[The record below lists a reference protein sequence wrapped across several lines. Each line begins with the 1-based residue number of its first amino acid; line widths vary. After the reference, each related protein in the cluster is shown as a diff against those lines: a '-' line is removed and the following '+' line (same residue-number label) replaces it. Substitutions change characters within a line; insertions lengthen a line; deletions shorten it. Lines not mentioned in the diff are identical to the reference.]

1 MTARH
6 RSTGSPR
13 RRWAAQNAR
22 QLGADPNRIAV
33 AGESAGGNLA
43 INTAIAARD
52 AGLPRPVHMALI
64 YPVAGAD
71 TSTPS
76 YQQNTAAVPLS
87 RAGMQWFVDR
97 VTSSPADLRDPRLDV
112 VGRAN
117 LRGLPP
123 ATIITAETDPLR
135 SEGRMLAARLR
146 EGGVPVEPR
155 DDEGVT
161 HEFFGMAP
169 AVADAAAAQSVV
181 ASRLRDALGVRTPVA
196 SR

>member
-1 MTARH
+1 
-6 RSTGSPR
+6 
-13 RRWAAQNAR
+13 
-22 QLGADPNRIAV
+22 
-33 AGESAGGNLA
+33 
-43 INTAIAARD
+43 
-52 AGLPRPVHMALI
+52 
-64 YPVAGAD
+64 
-71 TSTPS
+71 
-76 YQQNTAAVPLS
+76 
-87 RAGMQWFVDR
+87 MQWFVDR

-123 ATIITAETDPLR
+123 ATIITVEIDPLR
-135 SEGRMLAARLR
+135 SEGQMLAARLR